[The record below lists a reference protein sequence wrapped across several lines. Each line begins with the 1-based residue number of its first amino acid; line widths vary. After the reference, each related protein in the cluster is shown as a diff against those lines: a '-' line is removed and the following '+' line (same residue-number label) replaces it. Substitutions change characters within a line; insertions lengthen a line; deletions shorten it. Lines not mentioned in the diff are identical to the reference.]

1 AVTSLRRRAPLPP
14 GARRYAHRGF
24 RSLRAAAGTPGGLAR
39 SPRDPPPAA
48 RDLRLSPAAHQGAA
62 RQERELRSPALIGL
76 VAVTD
81 LPAPFDEYRDVVRPE
96 WIDHNGKMNMG
107 YYVVVFDFAT
117 DAFLAWAGLG
127 EAHRSAQ
134 QVTTFC
140 LE

>member
-96 WIDHNGKMNMG
+96 GVASQRHRKKGHHG
-107 YYVVVFDFAT
+107 S
-117 DAFLAWAGLG
+117 GLYTPP
-127 EAHRSAQ
+127 R
-134 QVTTFC
+134 
-140 LE
+140 